1 MSLTFAS
8 RLATPNEKGA
18 FVGTLPVKPAPSS
31 ALSVVSRLQLTQHAE
46 QLLQVAA
53 LRIVGTLLEILA
65 DPDRRRAGLADAGED
80 QAQVALKMQLV
91 GPEQQLELQHGR
103 HIRVVAGGG
112 VDLEQV
118 L

>member
-8 RLATPNEKGA
+8 RLSMPKERAR
-18 FVGTLPVKPAPSS
+18 LPGLRPSNDALADSVAVVPA
-31 ALSVVSRLQLTQHAE
+31 RLPQHAE

-53 LRIVGTLLEILA
+53 LRIVGALLEILA

-91 GPEQQLELQHGR
+91 GPEQQLELQHGC
-103 HIRVVAGGG
+103 HIG
-112 VDLEQV
+112 
-118 L
+118 